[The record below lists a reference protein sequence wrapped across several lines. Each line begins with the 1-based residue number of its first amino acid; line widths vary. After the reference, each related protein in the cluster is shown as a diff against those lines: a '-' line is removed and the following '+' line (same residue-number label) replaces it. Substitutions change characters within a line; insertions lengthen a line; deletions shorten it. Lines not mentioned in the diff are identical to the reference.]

1 MRKKGHAVQRKKR
14 AEDMD
19 TFILNIGVGND
30 EGGRKEGR
38 KGGSDSLGG
47 FYTLVRLDIPIQ
59 RTAAGNTAELVK
71 RPFAFVGGG
80 NKAVSTAVSKI
91 YFDVREGM

>member
-1 MRKKGHAVQRKKR
+1 MMR
-14 AEDMD
+14 E
-19 TFILNIGVGND
+19 
-30 EGGRKEGR
+30 EGRKEGR
-38 KGGSDSLGG
+38 EEAADSLGG